1 MVTLGL
7 SDGKRS
13 EKKSKGKN
21 RKKKHIKIK
30 QIKTDLESSGAV
42 GGMCVF

>member
-13 EKKSKGKN
+13 ERNQKE
-21 RKKKHIKIK
+21 RTEKKKHIKIK